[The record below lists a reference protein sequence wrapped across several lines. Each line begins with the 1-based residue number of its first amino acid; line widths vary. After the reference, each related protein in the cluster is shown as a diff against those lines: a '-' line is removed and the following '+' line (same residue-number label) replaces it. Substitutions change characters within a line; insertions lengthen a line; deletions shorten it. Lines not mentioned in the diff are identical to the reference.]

1 MRHPRLLLLLL
12 AAVFT
17 IGLALLRP
25 FPGRAAGAVA
35 STGTRTTSTGDPPAP
50 PSFEPGLSRL
60 TTRPR
65 RRLAARR
72 HADQS
77 LLFGRR
83 VVDFARRLI
92 GVPYR
97 YGGTSPGTGFDCS
110 GFVSY
115 VYSHFGLSLPH
126 SSFAD
131 LLRGRRVGRRQMHPG
146 DLVFFDG
153 AGHVGI
159 YVGEDRFIHAPHSG
173 TAVRIS
179 TMRGWYASR
188 FVEARR
194 LH

>member
-25 FPGRAAGAVA
+25 FPGRAAVAVA
-35 STGTRTTSTGDPPAP
+35 STGTRPK
-50 PSFEPGLSRL
+50 RK
-60 TTRPR
+60 
-65 RRLAARR
+65 LAARR
-72 HADQS
+72 HVDQS

-115 VYSHFGLSLPH
+115 VYSHFGFSLPH

-131 LLRGRRVGRRQMHPG
+131 LLRGRRVGRGQMHPG

-159 YVGEDRFIHAPHSG
+159 YVGDDRFIHAPHSG